1 MNTVEVVVIIIHCW
15 IHMRLCCSGPVVMSM
30 TAMCSHRTKQL
41 YIVMHY
47 VHILALTFDLHA
59 FLSTVNIQSVGS
71 MNCEKWA
78 IHGVHM

>member
-15 IHMRLCCSGPVVMSM
+15 IHTRLCCFNTVVMSM

-47 VHILALTFDLHA
+47 VYILALTFDLRA
-59 FLSTVNIQSVGS
+59 FLSAVNIQSIGT
-71 MNCEKWA
+71 MNCENWA
-78 IHGVHM
+78 IHGVRM